1 MFSFII
7 LLQSG
12 PKPNGLKNQLLYLM
26 MLCVRNLGRVWLDN
40 SSVHCDGERGHIEA
54 FEWTSVGFQND
65 SIYLYDALRGMIHFN

>member
-26 MLCVRNLGRVWLDN
+26 ILCVRNLGRVWLDN
-40 SSVHCDGERGHIEA
+40 SSVHCDGDRSHIEV
-54 FEWTSVGFQND
+54 FGWTSVAF
-65 SIYLYDALRGMIHFN
+65 ALLFI

>member
-1 MFSFII
+1 
-7 LLQSG
+7 
-12 PKPNGLKNQLLYLM
+12 M

-65 SIYLYDALRGMIHFN
+65 FIYLYDALRGMIHFN

>member
-26 MLCVRNLGRVWLDN
+26 MLCVRNLGRIWLDN
-40 SSVHCDGERGHIEA
+40 SVHCDGDRGHIEV
-54 FEWTSVGFQND
+54 FGWTSVGF
-65 SIYLYDALRGMIHFN
+65 

>member
-26 MLCVRNLGRVWLDN
+26 ILCVRNLGRVWLDN
-40 SSVHCDGERGHIEA
+40 SSVHFDGDRSHIEV
-54 FEWTSVGFQND
+54 FGWTSVGFQD
-65 SIYLYDALRGMIHFN
+65 DFIYLYDALRGMIQFS

>member
-40 SSVHCDGERGHIEA
+40 SSVHCVGDRGDRGHIEV
-54 FEWTSVGFQND
+54 FGWTSVGF
-65 SIYLYDALRGMIHFN
+65 